1 MPVHNIPTIN
11 LLCMETKYITA
22 FNNALNTHWRSF
34 HDNNNNN
41 STPKLQIN
49 IIDTSLRNVPTTTK
63 FDLVVSPANSYGLL
77 DGAFDDAIS
86 RVFCANRGLPY
97 ETLTHAAQDV
107 LYEKWRG
114 FAPPGSCT
122 LVRFPGS
129 MLKTGGEE
137 GAREEGDN
145 PWGCKWV
152 GICPTMRL
160 PGKVEWD
167 REIVYECVWS
177 LLCEVEGWNRRY
189 EQQKQGSGSGS
200 GSGSRSGPGAAADRI
215 DSLLI
220 TPLATGIGKVTKE
233 RWAAQMVM
241 ALKHFVDAIERPER
255 WGRLTWM
262 ELDEAMEV
270 SRTY

>member
-1 MPVHNIPTIN
+1 MPLHNIPTIN

-22 FNNALNTHWRSF
+22 FNDALNTHWRSF
-34 HDNNNNN
+34 HDKDNNNA
-41 STPKLQIN
+41 PKLQIN
-49 IIDTSLRNVPTTTK
+49 IINTSLRNVPTTTK

-97 ETLTHAAQDV
+97 ATLTHAAQDV

-114 FAPPGSCT
+114 FAPPGTCT

-129 MLKTGGEE
+129 MLKAGGD
-137 GAREEGDN
+137 GVREEGDN
-145 PWGCKWV
+145 LWGCRWV

-160 PGKVEWD
+160 PGKVDWD

-177 LLCEVEGWNRRY
+177 LLCEVEGWNRRH
-189 EQQKQGSGSGS
+189 EHDSGSGS
-200 GSGSRSGPGAAADRI
+200 GTGAAADRT
-215 DSLLI
+215 DSILM
-220 TPLATGIGKVTKE
+220 TPLATGVGKVTKE
-233 RWAAQMVM
+233 RWAAQTVL
-241 ALKHFVDAIERPER
+241 ALKHFVDAVERPER

-262 ELDEAMEV
+262 ELNEAMEV
-270 SRTY
+270 ERTY